1 MRKLIAIGVLMTLT
15 ACGIGSSGQS
25 LSSPQTSTSTASA
38 SVSVPSN
45 SEPPGVLPL
54 AVTQP
59 VANPAVNDSNVTT
72 TICTGTSKYRPPVS
86 YTNRVKYLE
95 LHTPVGKFA
104 SITDPRNGKIYKVP
118 GYSGYAGLGP
128 TTSPGDVEL
137 DHDWSLGAG
146 GDGYDP
152 MNLWPQIGGFNNV
165 ALAGYDGNSANSE
178 AKDGLEFYVYKL
190 LCPGKGVKPKI
201 TLAHARRFFTPDW
214 YRVYV
219 TAGRPKGLGI
229 D

>member
-1 MRKLIAIGVLMTLT
+1 MRKLIAVAGLLLLT
-15 ACGIGSSGQS
+15 ACS
-25 LSSPQTSTSTASA
+25 LGTSTDTASA
-38 SVSVPSN
+38 PS
-45 SEPPGVLPL
+45 SSIASSSSTQAPPTGEPDGVLPL
-54 AVTQP
+54 AATKP
-59 VANPAVNDSNVTT
+59 VSNPIVNDSNVTT

-104 SITDPRNGKIYKVP
+104 SIKDPRNGKVYKVP
-118 GYSGYAGLGP
+118 GYSGYAGLGADTP
-128 TTSPGDVEL
+128 PADVEL
-137 DHDWSLGAG
+137 DHLWSLGAG

-152 MNLWPQIGGFNNV
+152 RNLWPQVGGTNAI
-165 ALAGYDGNSANSE
+165 ALSGYDGRSANSE

-201 TLAHARRFFTPDW
+201 SLAHAERFFTPDW

-219 TAGRPKGLGI
+219 TTGRPKGLGI